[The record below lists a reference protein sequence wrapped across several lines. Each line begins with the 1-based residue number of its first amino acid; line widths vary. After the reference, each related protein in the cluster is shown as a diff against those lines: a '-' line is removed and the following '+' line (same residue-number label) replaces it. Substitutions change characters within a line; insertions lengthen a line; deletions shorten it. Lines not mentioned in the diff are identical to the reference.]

1 MNTKLSEIIFLR
13 LNKMLAKKKIMIK
26 ISNIK
31 IFKLIELQRAYQNY
45 KRIKKQSLYLYLYFT
60 FSIAQKINV

>member
-13 LNKMLAKKKIMIK
+13 LNKMLAKKKVMIK

-45 KRIKKQSLYLYLYFT
+45 KRIKK
-60 FSIAQKINV
+60 